1 MMQKINNFKKTD
13 FCYWINEL
21 PELKVSSCSERIVE
35 IKKDNGAIK
44 NTLQIVLE
52 LSLHRHISSYALLGF
67 TYTPTINSQSLIVK
81 INYTNER
88 GENYLSQIRTGESRK
103 YIYSGIDEFLM
114 KAILDEI
121 ISFSKEKN
129 LPAGELNFNVAA
141 NCEVSSSPLIF
152 RVITKILLSIF
163 IAIDE
168 EKMLNDSFM
177 ENFFMDKILN
187 EVTKFQIM
195 EREKIRELLL

>member
-1 MMQKINNFKKTD
+1 MMQKINNLKKMD
-13 FCYWINEL
+13 FCYQINEL

-67 TYTPTINSQSLIVK
+67 TYTPTMNSQSLIVK

-103 YIYSGIDEFLM
+103 YIYSGIDEL
-114 KAILDEI
+114 
-121 ISFSKEKN
+121 
-129 LPAGELNFNVAA
+129 
-141 NCEVSSSPLIF
+141 
-152 RVITKILLSIF
+152 
-163 IAIDE
+163 
-168 EKMLNDSFM
+168 
-177 ENFFMDKILN
+177 
-187 EVTKFQIM
+187 
-195 EREKIRELLL
+195 

>member
-1 MMQKINNFKKTD
+1 M
-13 FCYWINEL
+13 
-21 PELKVSSCSERIVE
+21 
-35 IKKDNGAIK
+35 
-44 NTLQIVLE
+44 
-52 LSLHRHISSYALLGF
+52 
-67 TYTPTINSQSLIVK
+67 
-81 INYTNER
+81 
-88 GENYLSQIRTGESRK
+88 
-103 YIYSGIDEFLM
+103 
-114 KAILDEI
+114 DEI
-121 ISFSKEKN
+121 ISFSREKN

>member
-1 MMQKINNFKKTD
+1 MQKINNLKKMD

-67 TYTPTINSQSLIVK
+67 TYTPTMNSQSLIVK

-114 KAILDEI
+114 EAILDEI

>member
-1 MMQKINNFKKTD
+1 MQKINNFKKMD

-67 TYTPTINSQSLIVK
+67 TYTPTMNSQSLIVK

-114 KAILDEI
+114 EAILDEI

-195 EREKIRELLL
+195 EGEKIRELLL

>member
-1 MMQKINNFKKTD
+1 MMQKINNLKKMD

-67 TYTPTINSQSLIVK
+67 TYTPTMNSQSLIVK

-114 KAILDEI
+114 EAILDEI